1 MIIFMVDDRLKI
13 VYKKRVI
20 NKQLKNII
28 EKGRIVDKLK
38 FMEEFVNIQKKEKIK
53 VKLLGDNIE
62 VIKNSFYTVSDI
74 AFLEYIFLEI
84 GFNKVI
90 FKDIKDYYE
99 DKVTIIELNN
109 SYMVVNNLF
118 LDLDYFKDIVYI
130 LDYLK
135 DYIKKDVIF
144 WGVNKNIPKIKL
156 KNKNVY
162 YYENYETYLEDKLL
176 KEK

>member
-118 LDLDYFKDIVYI
+118 LDLDY
-130 LDYLK
+130 LK